1 MRASSEQPSIT
12 KRVPLANMMVW
23 CNDLARLLPDMTFR
37 GSQAKTAMWSLFQ
50 ANARPQCRVR
60 FQRPQQVAT
69 ALSAVVSRACH
80 FAVLGGGTAPFRG
93 ASNADGGVTIDL
105 QALKFVRES
114 DDYPN
119 SIDVGGGALWD
130 DVYGYLDPKNLTA
143 VGTRNSFTGV
153 AGSILGGELRLL
165 E

>member
-1 MRASSEQPSIT
+1 M
-12 KRVPLANMMVW
+12 
-23 CNDLARLLPDMTFR
+23 
-37 GSQAKTAMWSLFQ
+37 
-50 ANARPQCRVR
+50 
-60 FQRPQQVAT
+60 
-69 ALSAVVSRACH
+69 
-80 FAVLGGGTAPFRG
+80 LGGGTAPFRG